1 VILGAIAALALVAVP
16 SATQR
21 WRVEIA
27 GEPVGF
33 TALDVACGPEG
44 CTMQWESALRAPE
57 PSEGLVL
64 RRMIEARTR
73 PDGRARWVRAAV
85 GSESAALGQ
94 REAEDG
100 EGPVPA
106 SLAELV
112 LSSTREGERR
122 CLTVREEA
130 TGEQGQACA
139 TRRGDWLEGEVL
151 GVGLR
156 FRAKP
161 GEPPEEVEV
170 PAQRARFVADPQA
183 GVPARAPR
191 LLETEVPLA
200 PGAARADGTPAGP
213 LRFCGLA
220 PEPPFTVSGV
230 DAEVPRGWPDGA
242 SCREKT
248 ARYVARAA
256 AAGLP
261 ARHVVG
267 VAWDGDGFAW
277 HEWAEVFSVGA
288 WLPVDPS
295 FRQLPAAGPRF
306 AVARFPD
313 GDPRARQAAGR
324 AILACWGRARVE
336 RSR

>member
-1 VILGAIAALALVAVP
+1 VNLGAIAALALAAVP
-16 SATQR
+16 SAAHR

-27 GEPVGF
+27 GEPVGI

-44 CTMQWESALRAPE
+44 CTMHWESALRAPE

-64 RRMIEARTR
+64 RRVIEARTR

-85 GSESAALGQ
+85 DAPLGS
-94 REAEDG
+94 RETEDG

-106 SLAELV
+106 SLAELL
-112 LSSTREGERR
+112 LSSAREGERR

-130 TGEQGQACA
+130 TGEVGQACA
-139 TRRGDWLEGEVL
+139 MRRGDWLEGEVL

-170 PAQRARFVADPQA
+170 PAQRVRFVADAQA
-183 GVPARAPR
+183 EVPARAPR

-200 PGAARADGTPAGP
+200 PGAARADGTPAGL

-220 PEPPFTVSGV
+220 PEPPFTATGV
-230 DAEVPRGWPDGA
+230 DEEVPRGWPDGA

-261 ARHVVG
+261 SRHVVG
-267 VAWDGDGFAW
+267 VAWDGNGFAW
-277 HEWAEVFSVGA
+277 HEWAEVFTVGA

-313 GDPRARQAAGR
+313 GDPPARQAAGR

-336 RSR
+336 RAR

>member
-1 VILGAIAALALVAVP
+1 MNLGAIAALALAAVP
-16 SATQR
+16 SAAHR

-27 GEPVGF
+27 GEPVGI

-44 CTMQWESALRAPE
+44 CTMHWESALRAPE

-64 RRMIEARTR
+64 RRVIEARTR
-73 PDGRARWVRAAV
+73 PGGRARWVRAAV
-85 GSESAALGQ
+85 DAPLGS
-94 REAEDG
+94 RETEDG

-106 SLAELV
+106 SLAELL
-112 LSSTREGERR
+112 LSSAREGERR

-130 TGEQGQACA
+130 TGEVGQACA
-139 TRRGDWLEGEVL
+139 MRRGDWLEGEVL

-183 GVPARAPR
+183 EVPARAPR

-200 PGAARADGTPAGP
+200 P
-213 LRFCGLA
+213 
-220 PEPPFTVSGV
+220 EPPFTATGV
-230 DAEVPRGWPDGA
+230 DEEVPRGWPDGA

-261 ARHVVG
+261 SRHVVG
-267 VAWDGDGFAW
+267 VAWDGNGFAW
-277 HEWAEVFSVGA
+277 HEWAEVFTVGA

-313 GDPRARQAAGR
+313 GDPPARQAAGR

-336 RSR
+336 RAR